1 MNRRLL
7 AALALLL
14 VPAAGVAGGGPG
26 ALGDF
31 SAFAA
36 GTPQQGLRTGTVT
49 LHPKGGVAHR
59 YRTEYAETPAQQA
72 TGMMFRRTMDPKSA
86 MIFPMRPPR
95 VATFY
100 MRNTYVPLD
109 IIFIGPDHRVL
120 NIGQGRPLDE
130 AIVASVAPAAAVLEL
145 KGGEAARIGLAAGD
159 RVDW

>member
-1 MNRRLL
+1 MTRALL

-14 VPAAGVAGGGPG
+14 APSMVVAGTGPG
-26 ALGDF
+26 GLGDF

-49 LHPKGGVAHR
+49 IHPKGGGTHR

-109 IIFIGPDHRVL
+109 IVFIGPDHRVL
-120 NIGQGRPLDE
+120 NVGEGRPLDE

-145 KGGEAARIGLAAGD
+145 KGGEAARIGLGPGD